1 MITRKIVEENKEKI
15 ERMALKLLEKETL
28 DLIDIIEVLGDRK
41 FPFPDSINDYL
52 NEIRKRK
59 SLEEEKR
66 KEDENINAFEEK
78 NIKDDRKKEEE
89 TILNEDPVVIQKI

>member
-66 KEDENINAFEEK
+66 KEDENIKAFEEK
-78 NIKDDRKKEEE
+78 KTKF
-89 TILNEDPVVIQKI
+89 TILIFSEKGNKQAG